1 MNSNE
6 IQNDKIKS
14 TLIKIEALK
23 KEYEVVLQQYQ
34 ESGKNYI
41 QSLQSATNEPT
52 NSATFVALQ
61 GRTWW
66 GTGKLSEGP
75 ASTQQECENM
85 CASSSQCSGATFNPV
100 KRYCWTRTGDGE
112 LSTGRD
118 DDYALITQQ
127 KSVLTTMKYLNE
139 RLLELNKQITNEM
152 QTIEPTISEQYKLQ
166 EETQYQLNNS
176 YEQLLEQKIEL
187 DKQMQEYYSVEQDEI
202 NQSKYV
208 TRQNIMYKLWSII
221 ACVIILFLVKK
232 LFEPNVPTFVIGGLV
247 LLIGIMVLS
256 LVA

>member
-1 MNSNE
+1 
-6 IQNDKIKS
+6 
-14 TLIKIEALK
+14 
-23 KEYEVVLQQYQ
+23 
-34 ESGKNYI
+34 
-41 QSLQSATNEPT
+41 
-52 NSATFVALQ
+52 
-61 GRTWW
+61 
-66 GTGKLSEGP
+66 
-75 ASTQQECENM
+75 M